1 MFTLDW
7 GAELGSAALTVEP
20 PHSWRR
26 QLRVGDGKKGLGKGV
41 DAPTQTACALVPL
54 VAASVPRPLSF
65 HLFESR
71 NPGTYISFLRN
82 ICHPEFS
89 TCGRPQKRSWNAF
102 RPNEMGLPS
111 LSKAGLEL
119 GAFEEGRFIF
129 SLGFGRGL
137 GGLSG

>member
-1 MFTLDW
+1 MLQPRQRVHSFL
-7 GAELGSAALTVEP
+7 
-20 PHSWRR
+20 SWRR
-26 QLRVGDGKKGLGKGV
+26 CHVL
-41 DAPTQTACALVPL
+41 C
-54 VAASVPRPLSF
+54 PLSF

-89 TCGRPQKRSWNAF
+89 TSGRPQRRSWIAF

-119 GAFEEGRFIF
+119 GAFEVG
-129 SLGFGRGL
+129 
-137 GGLSG
+137 